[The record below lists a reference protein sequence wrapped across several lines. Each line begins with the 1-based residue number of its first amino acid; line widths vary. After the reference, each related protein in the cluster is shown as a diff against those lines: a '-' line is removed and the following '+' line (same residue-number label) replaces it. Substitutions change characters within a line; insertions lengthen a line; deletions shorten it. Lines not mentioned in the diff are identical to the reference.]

1 MGFKQRTARQQEMI
15 MKLVDLTQARKP
27 TWTRLTIFE
36 AKKYPAA
43 VIVLLMYLEG
53 LERFEVNKILE
64 ME

>member
-1 MGFKQRTARQQEMI
+1 MS
-15 MKLVDLTQARKP
+15 MKLVDLTQAGKP
-27 TWTRLTIFE
+27 TRTRLTILE

-43 VIVLLMYLEG
+43 VMVLLMYLPVEG